1 MRHGN
6 AVATTKTGKDADRP
20 LSEKGV
26 LEVEKIGE
34 ILDRQNFHPATV
46 LCSPALRT
54 WQTLCALHLDL
65 NIKAEFVQLLY
76 HGSAKDYVS
85 VTISELQNG
94 LPLLIIGHNPSIST
108 VIEKLCN
115 TDDIELSRPLI
126 LGTANVALLE
136 FSAMSLDQSSGISDQ
151 LSGRGHL
158 VRILKP

>member
-54 WQTLCALHLDL
+54 RQTFCALHLGF
-65 NIKAEFVQLLY
+65 KY
-76 HGSAKDYVS
+76 KS
-85 VTISELQNG
+85 
-94 LPLLIIGHNPSIST
+94 
-108 VIEKLCN
+108 
-115 TDDIELSRPLI
+115 
-126 LGTANVALLE
+126 
-136 FSAMSLDQSSGISDQ
+136 
-151 LSGRGHL
+151 
-158 VRILKP
+158 

>member
-1 MRHGN
+1 MIGKISILQQCYVLRHC
-6 AVATTKTGKDADRP
+6 ARGKHFAR
-20 LSEKGV
+20 S
-26 LEVEKIGE
+26 I
-34 ILDRQNFHPATV
+34 
-46 LCSPALRT
+46 
-54 WQTLCALHLDL
+54 LDL

-136 FSAMSLDQSSGISDQ
+136 FSAMSFDQSSGISDQ